1 MHAKTEIIWNQ
12 NGNKYGN
19 ELDGGSGTGT
29 VSYKIV
35 SEKNLEEKEV
45 QTGTVATINAE
56 SGELAILSTGIIEVQ
71 ATKAGDDCY
80 EEAAATYKLTINKA
94 TQKIEFAE
102 KKISLYYGKTD
113 YAQSAKEVEIPEA
126 ADGKGVGTG
135 SIAYSIDGEN
145 PLNAKIDKKTG
156 KVTFVDGKIGTITV
170 KAVKAEDEKYQKC
183 ETSYQLQV
191 SYLKTSENL
200 YTLSGEKADAKND
213 WYIGNIKITAKDGYQ
228 ISYRNKLKEN
238 NWDYICYL

>member
-1 MHAKTEIIWNQ
+1 M
-12 NGNKYGN
+12 
-19 ELDGGSGTGT
+19 LDGGSGTGT

-145 PLNAKIDKKTG
+145 L
-156 KVTFVDGKIGTITV
+156 
-170 KAVKAEDEKYQKC
+170 
-183 ETSYQLQV
+183 
-191 SYLKTSENL
+191 
-200 YTLSGEKADAKND
+200 
-213 WYIGNIKITAKDGYQ
+213 
-228 ISYRNKLKEN
+228 
-238 NWDYICYL
+238 